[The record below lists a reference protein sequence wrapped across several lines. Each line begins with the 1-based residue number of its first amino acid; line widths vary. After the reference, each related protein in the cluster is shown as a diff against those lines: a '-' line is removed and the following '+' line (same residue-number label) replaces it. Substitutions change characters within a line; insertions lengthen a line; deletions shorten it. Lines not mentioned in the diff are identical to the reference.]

1 MLLPIWFY
9 EVDTIYLWRIL
20 KLVIM
25 EQYVEK
31 IELNHGAFKVAIQD
45 GDKLLWG
52 MIDKDGNI
60 IVPCKY
66 DDVRPGY
73 NFFDTG
79 ELCIETYNLVKKNGL
94 WGIRRC
100 WGFYDAD
107 LDDDS
112 DIDFIFED
120 ISQYYRVGVD
130 EAEFPVA
137 KYNGF
142 WGVGFPS
149 KPLVPFIY
157 DEISRFLCYNDL
169 DPEIFR
175 SCTWAIA
182 QYKGKLGVIQVF
194 MENCIELVPFL
205 YDSIYFHFDSVCKT
219 ILVKK
224 NDLWGVLDYKGN
236 QVMPCIYEDF
246 EYVGGIYLKVKSNG
260 VWSFI
265 DIMGNKVKE
274 SDMIFE
280 EDEEDNK
287 MDDVDYEQYL

>member
-1 MLLPIWFY
+1 
-9 EVDTIYLWRIL
+9 
-20 KLVIM
+20 M

-52 MIDKDGNI
+52 MIDKDGNV

-73 NFFDTG
+73 NFFETG
-79 ELCIETYNLVKKNGL
+79 ELCVETYNLVKKNGL

-149 KPLVPFIY
+149 KPLVPFVY
-157 DEISRFLCYNDL
+157 DYIGHFACDGE
-169 DPEIFR
+169 EIFR
-175 SCTWAIA
+175 DYSWAIA
-182 QYKGKLGVIQVF
+182 QYKGKWGVLGVEGEECSV
-194 MENCIELVPFL
+194 LVPFI
-205 YDSIYFHFDSVCKT
+205 YDSVYIRDYDCRDS

-224 NDLWGVLDYKGN
+224 DGLWGLIDPEGFEPFNVEDAEEDDDGN
-236 QVMPCIYEDF
+236 I
-246 EYVGGIYLKVKSNG
+246 KVKFDGEWRTIGDWWNEVENS
-260 VWSFI
+260 
-265 DIMGNKVKE
+265 
-274 SDMIFE
+274 
-280 EDEEDNK
+280 DEEPAGI
-287 MDDVDYEQYL
+287 